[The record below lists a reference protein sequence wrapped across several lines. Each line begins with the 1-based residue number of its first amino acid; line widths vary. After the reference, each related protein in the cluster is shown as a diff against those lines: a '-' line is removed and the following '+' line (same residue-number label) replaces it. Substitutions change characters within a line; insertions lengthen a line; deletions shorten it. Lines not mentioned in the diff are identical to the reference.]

1 MDTRHIVAGLAVV
14 LAVGVVPLGAAL
26 PAEVAPQAEAH
37 AAAQAADA
45 SQERADA
52 ADEHADRD
60 DATETDE
67 RENATE
73 TPENETAADAAER
86 AGPPAEMPAQV
97 PGHVTEIHAT
107 IAAFLQDDFDRLGPQ
122 LQDITDRGR

>member
-1 MDTRHIVAGLAVV
+1 MDARHIVAGLAVV

-26 PAEVAPQAEAH
+26 PAQAAH
-37 AAAQAADA
+37 AAAQADGAPDD
-45 SQERADA
+45 RADA

-73 TPENETAADAAER
+73 TPANETDAAER
-86 AGPPAEMPAQV
+86 VGPPTDMPAQV
-97 PGHVTEIHAT
+97 PAHVERIHAT
-107 IAAFLQDDFDRLGPQ
+107 IADFLQGDFNRLGPQ
-122 LQDITDRGR
+122 LRDITDRGR